1 MALSVSIHI
10 HFPPTWLFHG
20 ISIKL
25 GAHRPHMWG
34 SSKHTSTFSHLSSG
48 MCGSPSDCCGHVCVQ
63 ARHRE
68 VGYIAGLLVTYGT
81 AVWVGGACN
90 IHDPWSFVDVFPHFE
105 KYTGVKSG
113 LCANYLTAASE
124 LRFCGGLFVFAPS
137 ASLNAKKNENK
148 KKQTSEAVKAA
159 PSDRCQSEAKNCSL
173 PGICPA
179 SPDAQSDYSPI
190 YQLHSNHHLNKRKL
204 WGKTSDPLN
213 MAGSCLSLL
222 LCNSCSRPSLLFFSR
237 HCVATN
243 TPFWQWL
250 NCAETLKRAELIIAT
265 PCRE

>member
-25 GAHRPHMWG
+25 GAHRPQMWG

-68 VGYIAGLLVTYGT
+68 VGYIACLLVTYGT

-124 LRFCGGLFVFAPS
+124 LQFCGGLFVFAPS
-137 ASLNAKKNENK
+137 ASLNAKKWKWKKSKPVRRSRQLPQIGVKVKQRTAHFQGFVQHLLMLRETILLSTSSTQITTSIKENCEG
-148 KKQTSEAVKAA
+148 KQVIHLTWRAAVC
-159 PSDRCQSEAKNCSL
+159 PCCS
-173 PGICPA
+173 
-179 SPDAQSDYSPI
+179 
-190 YQLHSNHHLNKRKL
+190 
-204 WGKTSDPLN
+204 
-213 MAGSCLSLL
+213 
-222 LCNSCSRPSLLFFSR
+222 
-237 HCVATN
+237 
-243 TPFWQWL
+243 
-250 NCAETLKRAELIIAT
+250 AT
-265 PCRE
+265 PAPAPPSFSSPAIV

>member
-10 HFPPTWLFHG
+10 HFPPTWLFHR

-68 VGYIAGLLVTYGT
+68 VGYIACLLVTYGT
-81 AVWVGGACN
+81 GVWVGGACN

-113 LCANYLTAASE
+113 LCANYLMAASE
-124 LRFCGGLFVFAPS
+124 LQFCGSLFVFAPS
-137 ASLNAKKNENK
+137 ASLNAKKNENIK
-148 KKQTSEAVKAA
+148 KANQWGGQGSSLRSVSKWSKELLTSRDLSSISRCSVRLFSYLPA
-159 PSDRCQSEAKNCSL
+159 PLK
-173 PGICPA
+173 
-179 SPDAQSDYSPI
+179 SPP
-190 YQLHSNHHLNKRKL
+190 K
-204 WGKTSDPLN
+204 
-213 MAGSCLSLL
+213 
-222 LCNSCSRPSLLFFSR
+222 
-237 HCVATN
+237 
-243 TPFWQWL
+243 
-250 NCAETLKRAELIIAT
+250 
-265 PCRE
+265 

>member
-68 VGYIAGLLVTYGT
+68 VGYIACLLVTYGT
-81 AVWVGGACN
+81 AVWAGGACN
-90 IHDPWSFVDVFPHFE
+90 ICDPWSFVDVFPHFE

-113 LCANYLTAASE
+113 LCANYLPAPSE
-124 LRFCGGLFVFAPS
+124 LQFCGDLFVIAPP
-137 ASLNAKKNENK
+137 ASLNAKKKERK
-148 KKQTSEAVKAA
+148 KKQTPVRRS
-159 PSDRCQSEAKNCSL
+159 RQLRHCSL
-173 PGICPA
+173 PGICPV
-179 SPDAQSDYSPI
+179 SPDAQWDYSPI
-190 YQLHSNHHLNKRKL
+190 YQVHSNRRLNKRKQAIHL
-204 WGKTSDPLN
+204 TWQ
-213 MAGSCLSLL
+213 AAVCL
-222 LCNSCSRPSLLFFSR
+222 CCS
-237 HCVATN
+237 
-243 TPFWQWL
+243 
-250 NCAETLKRAELIIAT
+250 AT
-265 PCRE
+265 PAPAPPSFSSPAIV